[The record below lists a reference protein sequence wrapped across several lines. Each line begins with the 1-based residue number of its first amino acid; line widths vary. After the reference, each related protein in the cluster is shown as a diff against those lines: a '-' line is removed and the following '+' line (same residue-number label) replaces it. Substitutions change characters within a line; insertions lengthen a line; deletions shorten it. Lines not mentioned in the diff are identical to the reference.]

1 MMSNNK
7 RQLFLGLI
15 GAVALAGVGLWAAGD
30 TAVPQLRML
39 SAKAGR
45 RITTLTIETSDPVP
59 YITNRPDPMTLLLDL
74 RQVDASNVVNSVT
87 EARGVISAVSVEAA
101 TSPDGARLARVR
113 IQLSQP

>member
-7 RQLFLGLI
+7 RQVLLGVT
-15 GAVALAGVGLWAAGD
+15 GACVLAAVGVWAAAD
-30 TAVPQLRML
+30 SATPQLRML

-87 EARGVISAVSVEAA
+87 EARGVISAVSVE
-101 TSPDGARLARVR
+101 
-113 IQLSQP
+113 